1 MFVSCG
7 QWLIVSGL
15 CALNFVCKLAE
26 APLRGRTQ
34 APFMFSVDHCF
45 PIKGQGTVMTGTVLS
60 GTVQIHDVRTF
71 RSRTS

>member
-1 MFVSCG
+1 MCV
-7 QWLIVSGL
+7 QP
-15 CALNFVCKLAE
+15 AE

-60 GTVQIHDVRTF
+60 GTVQIHDVRF
-71 RSRTS
+71 SMLLVFV